1 LQLTIDHIGIIFSQ
15 IFYFAIKGKAIM
27 EEMENTKISVL
38 TQVSDRLG
46 ELTRE
51 ALAEK
56 YNGIENKLFEFANFM
71 EAQLAFLSTSTGT
84 DIPTEG
90 IIPTE
95 AIIRKALHIE
105 KGIVLPVFTDAKN
118 SILLYKIS
126 DYDKD
131 LVISG
136 DDVPEPDPEKCKKI
150 SLDDIDIAIIPGL
163 AFDDKGGRVG
173 FGNNFYSKLITKL
186 PETCRKVSLAY
197 EEQIVDQIQMESRK
211 FAVDIIITDKRV
223 IYKI

>member
-1 LQLTIDHIGIIFSQ
+1 MFSQ
-15 IFYFAIKGKAIM
+15 IFFFVTKGKAAM
-27 EEMENTKISVL
+27 EEMKNTKMSVL

-46 ELTRE
+46 SLTQE
-51 ALAEK
+51 VLAEK
-56 YNGIENKLFEFANFM
+56 YKDIENKLFEFANFM
-71 EAQLAFLSTSTGT
+71 EAQLAFLSTSTPT
-84 DIPTEG
+84 DLSTEG

-105 KGIVLPVFTDAKN
+105 KGIVLPVLTNAKN

-131 LVISG
+131 LVTSG
-136 DDVPEPDPEKCKKI
+136 DDMLEPDPEKCKKI

-211 FAVDIIITDKRV
+211 FTVDIIITDERV

>member
-1 LQLTIDHIGIIFSQ
+1 
-15 IFYFAIKGKAIM
+15 M
-27 EEMENTKISVL
+27 EEMENTKISLL

-46 ELTRE
+46 ALTKE

-56 YNGIENKLFEFANFM
+56 YNGIENKLFEFANFK
-71 EAQLAFLSTSTGT
+71 EAQLAFLSTSTKT
-84 DIPTEG
+84 DISTEG

-105 KGIVLPVFTDAKN
+105 KGVVLPVFTDAKN
-118 SILLYKIS
+118 SILLCKIS

-131 LVISG
+131 LGPSDNEVL
-136 DDVPEPDPEKCKKI
+136 EPDPEKCKKI
-150 SLDDIDIAIIPGL
+150 SLEEIDIAIIPGL
-163 AFDDKGGRVG
+163 AFDNKGGRVG

-211 FAVDIIITDKRV
+211 FTMDIIITDKRV